1 MHVARGTDY
10 PAFALCNRQQRN
22 FYEKVSESSAIW
34 DAFSFYLRGR
44 WLVQPAEIMDQ
55 EKIYMTRQRLT
66 ELEEEV
72 KTLRFH
78 GRRDIA
84 QRIADARAQGD
95 LSENAEYDAA
105 REEQGLLELRIRKM
119 EDVLAR
125 SAVIDESNI
134 QTDKVG
140 IMTRVTVLNSATKKK
155 NEYQIVS
162 PEEADFEGGRI
173 SMSSPI
179 GKALMNKKVGEEV
192 QVKVPAGT
200 LELKVVSIGK

>member
-1 MHVARGTDY
+1 MRH
-10 PAFALCNRQQRN
+10 
-22 FYEKVSESSAIW
+22 K
-34 DAFSFYLRGR
+34 
-44 WLVQPAEIMDQ
+44 MDQ

-72 KTLRFH
+72 KNLRFH

-84 QRIADARAQGD
+84 ARIAEARAQGD

-125 SAVIDESNI
+125 SAVIDETNI

-140 IMTRVTVLNSATKKK
+140 IMTRVTVKNNRTNKDSVYQLVSA
-155 NEYQIVS
+155 
-162 PEEADFEGGRI
+162 EEADFEGGKI
-173 SMSSPI
+173 SVSSPI
-179 GKALMNKKVGEEV
+179 GRALMNKKVGEEV
-192 QVKVPAGT
+192 HVKVPAGL